1 MDIVVIMGV
10 ESDGI
15 FVDVVTE
22 GIDPD
27 VSREVCVFGDDVVGV
42 LDAFVTVGFV
52 VVLDAFVIVGFVVV
66 LDAFVIVG
74 FVVVLDVFVIVGFV
88 VVLNALIMV
97 VFVVVMDAFVIVGFA
112 VVMVAVVRSL
122 VDAAVDVEV
131 VVVMGVVCV
140 FGDGV
145 AGFCHEPEIRKDVS
159 WLLRDKC
166 ATKSVVIRQGYLF

>member
-1 MDIVVIMGV
+1 M

-27 VSREVCVFGDDVVGV
+27 VAREVCVFGDVVVGV
-42 LDAFVTVGFV
+42 LD
-52 VVLDAFVIVGFVVV
+52 
-66 LDAFVIVG
+66 
-74 FVVVLDVFVIVGFV
+74 
-88 VVLNALIMV
+88 ALIMV

-112 VVMVAVVRSL
+112 VVMVAVVGSL

>member
-1 MDIVVIMGV
+1 MDIVVILGV

-27 VSREVCVFGDDVVGV
+27 VAREVCVFGDVVVAV
-42 LDAFVTVGFV
+42 LDAFVTVGFGF
-52 VVLDAFVIVGFVVV
+52 VLDAFVIVDFVVV
-66 LDAFVIVG
+66 LD
-74 FVVVLDVFVIVGFV
+74 
-88 VVLNALIMV
+88 ALIMV

-112 VVMVAVVRSL
+112 VVMAAVVGSL

-131 VVVMGVVCV
+131 MVV
-140 FGDGV
+140 GDGV

-159 WLLRDKC
+159 RLLRDKC
-166 ATKSVVIRQGYLF
+166 ATKSVVIRQGCLF

>member
-1 MDIVVIMGV
+1 MDIVVILGV

-27 VSREVCVFGDDVVGV
+27 VAREVCVFGDVVVAV
-42 LDAFVTVGFV
+42 LDAFVIVDFV
-52 VVLDAFVIVGFVVV
+52 VVLDAFVIVDFVVV
-66 LDAFVIVG
+66 LD
-74 FVVVLDVFVIVGFV
+74 
-88 VVLNALIMV
+88 ALIMV

-112 VVMVAVVRSL
+112 VVMVAVVGSL

-140 FGDGV
+140 VGDGV
-145 AGFCHEPEIRKDVS
+145 AGFCHEPEIRKDIS
-159 WLLRDKC
+159 RLLRDKW